1 MSNNS
6 LAGKVALVNGGP
18 RGIGRAICLALAEA
32 GATVAV
38 HYNARADAAAEV
50 VSQITNAVA
59 PPPLFTPEMT
69 KIGRHLQIAAAP
81 SRLRSQSDRSHRL
94 PRRIGGV
101 YD

>member
-32 GATVAV
+32 GATGSM

-59 PPPLFTPEMT
+59 PPPLF
-69 KIGRHLQIAAAP
+69 L
-81 SRLRSQSDRSHRL
+81 
-94 PRRIGGV
+94 GGLTLWMGKG
-101 YD
+101 